1 MNKGLIIVNTGN
13 GKGKTTAAF
22 GMILRA
28 VGHKKKSAVVQFI
41 KSEES
46 GEITALK
53 ALAPEL
59 VQMETTGLGFTWLS
73 ENLEK
78 DKAAAL
84 RGWQLAKDII
94 ASNSVAILL
103 LDEIT
108 YPINM
113 GMIPEK
119 EVVEVLEKKPE
130 SLHIIITGRDA
141 SEKIRK
147 VANCVSEINS
157 AKHHYQDGISSQIII
172 ES

>member
-1 MNKGLIIVNTGN
+1 MSKGLIIVNTGD

-28 VGHKKKSAVVQFI
+28 VGHNLKSAVVQFI

-53 ALAPEL
+53 RLAPDL

-73 ENLEK
+73 KDLEK

-84 RGWQLAKDII
+84 RGWDIAKEII
-94 ASNSVAILL
+94 SENSVSILL

-113 GMIPEK
+113 GMISES
-119 EVVEVLEKKPE
+119 EVIEVLEKKPE
-130 SLHIIITGRDA
+130 SLHIIITGRNA

-147 VANCVSEINS
+147 VANCVSEIS
-157 AKHHYQDGISSQIII
+157 STKHHYQEGISSQIII
-172 ES
+172 EN